1 MDFVQLLR
9 QEKLRATPHR
19 IALLTALAKAGKPL
33 TAEELHGKGTAD
45 LVTVYRTLQSLL
57 KARLVREVRF
67 KDASV
72 RYEFVHGEHHHH
84 LVCTSCGVVDELP
97 ECDVRSLE
105 TKALAAS
112 SMFASVDE
120 HALEF
125 FGTCVG
131 CAKR

>member
-1 MDFVQLLR
+1 MDSAALLR
-9 QEKLRATPHR
+9 EKKLRATPHR
-19 IALLTALAKAGKPL
+19 VALLVALAETRKPL
-33 TAEELHGKGTAD
+33 TAEELHDKGKAD

-57 KARLVREVRF
+57 KAGLVREVRF

-84 LVCTSCGVVDELP
+84 LVCTSCGIVDELP

-105 TKALAAS
+105 AKALAAS
-112 SMFASVDE
+112 GTFASVDE
-120 HALEF
+120 HSLEF
-125 FGTCVG
+125 FGTCTG